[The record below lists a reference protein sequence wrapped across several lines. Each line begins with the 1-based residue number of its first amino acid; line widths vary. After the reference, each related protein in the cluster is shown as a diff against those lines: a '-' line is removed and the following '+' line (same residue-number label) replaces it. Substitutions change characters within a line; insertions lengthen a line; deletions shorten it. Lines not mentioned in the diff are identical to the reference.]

1 MHEFIKSVEPVKNWN
16 KSEKNIVKGYA
27 SFTAAY
33 LPNRVHQSSVG
44 LLDKDQ
50 ANFTELLQLAQV

>member
-27 SFTAAY
+27 SFTAAAKHIC
-33 LPNRVHQSSVG
+33 PTGCTN
-44 LLDKDQ
+44 
-50 ANFTELLQLAQV
+50 QV